1 MNQRLKYGTL
11 FLIWYP
17 LRKLLRALTLQRG
30 NYRRLLTI
38 GDLLGDLFYFLFPIG
53 RQILR
58 RELANFS
65 LYEPSHVRQTFRH
78 IMKVEMEGMVFEDL
92 NHRMIDNI
100 TVFRGLNHLDESLTK
115 GKGVVLALVHF
126 GWHMHTIPAL
136 GYMGYKINQIADA
149 RPVDLEIDRDF
160 FHRRVIEKRLENAAN
175 LPVTFI
181 RAGSYLRPLI
191 RTLEKNEILIV
202 ALDGREAKTFKPYSL
217 LNRRIMLSPVML
229 RVAERVGSPILPM
242 FTYRGEDGRHR
253 VIIHPPLRPNDPD
266 QMVKE
271 FLHIFEGYFREK
283 PYQYAQYLLFNA
295 LRARG
300 RAEEEFSP
308 LVS

>member
-1 MNQRLKYGTL
+1 MHERIKYVTL
-11 FLIWYP
+11 FFIWYP
-17 LRKLLRALTLQRG
+17 LRKLLRTFTSLRG
-30 NYRRLLTI
+30 KYRRLLTVGGLF
-38 GDLLGDLFYFLFPIG
+38 GDVFYFLFPTG
-53 RQILR
+53 RHILR
-58 RELANFS
+58 RELESFS
-65 LYEPSHVRQTFRH
+65 LYKPSYIRETFRH
-78 IMKVEMEGMVFEDL
+78 IMKIEMEGMVFEDL
-92 NHRMIDNI
+92 NHGIINNI
-100 TVFRGLNHLDESLTK
+100 TVFRGLHHLDDTLND

-149 RPVDLEIDRDF
+149 RPVDLEINRGF

-253 VIIHPPLRPNDPD
+253 VIIHPPLRLNDPD
-266 QMVKE
+266 KMVEE
-271 FLHIFEGYFREK
+271 FLHIFEGYFRER

-300 RAEEEFSP
+300 RAGEEFSP